1 MSHQLHFQALNRKN
15 QSDAKDDV
23 DHNRE
28 TWTLEELFSRRPDL
42 DAVVDLTNTK
52 RYYDPRDMEREAP
65 KGPLSYDVLK
75 ISSFWLPPFCQCR
88 THETYRLFLRVPP
101 PPTH

>member
-52 RYYDPRDMEREAP
+52 RYYDPRDMERKAP
-65 KGPLSYDVLK
+65 KGVEFAHFKIFTQGHEVPKADVVRRWETLK
-75 ISSFWLPPFCQCR
+75 IGEHVC
-88 THETYRLFLRVPP
+88 
-101 PPTH
+101 